1 MLPGYSTNT
10 ISELDGI
17 DSVENLASM
26 GYSSLAITLDRHVLN
41 PYRVD
46 FEDHVTRW
54 ANMLHRCGFASVIET
69 GARYLLDSQ
78 QKHEPTLMS
87 QDPTARQKRIDFL
100 RSSIDVASS
109 LKSTCVSLW
118 SGVVRDSAVEET
130 LWKRLLSSI
139 EPVLEYAHEK
149 NVAVALEPEPGMFID
164 SLHRYKKLTK
174 RLMPVHP
181 LSLTIDTGHLV
192 CMGELHSGRLDS
204 QWTHKVINVHLDDMR
219 ACRHDHLPLGTGD
232 VPLESLLQ
240 SLFEAGYKGGLHVEI
255 PRQSHLGLA
264 FARTSKA
271 AIDRLLER
279 IQTKRVVPLTLHT

>member
-17 DSVENLASM
+17 DSVEDLASM

-46 FEDHVTRW
+46 FEEHVTRW
-54 ANMLHRCGFASVIET
+54 ADMLHRCGFASVIET

-164 SLHRYKKLTK
+164 LKNSQRDSCRFILYRSRSTPDILFAWVNSIRDDSIHNGLKK
-174 RLMPVHP
+174 
-181 LSLTIDTGHLV
+181 
-192 CMGELHSGRLDS
+192 
-204 QWTHKVINVHLDDMR
+204 
-219 ACRHDHLPLGTGD
+219 
-232 VPLESLLQ
+232 
-240 SLFEAGYKGGLHVEI
+240 
-255 PRQSHLGLA
+255 
-264 FARTSKA
+264 
-271 AIDRLLER
+271 
-279 IQTKRVVPLTLHT
+279 

>member
-1 MLPGYSTNT
+1 MCL
-10 ISELDGI
+10 
-17 DSVENLASM
+17 
-26 GYSSLAITLDRHVLN
+26 TLVGSGAGFSGRRDALEETPFFDR
-41 PYRVD
+41 
-46 FEDHVTRW
+46 
-54 ANMLHRCGFASVIET
+54 T
-69 GARYLLDSQ
+69 GARVCS
-78 QKHEPTLMS
+78 
-87 QDPTARQKRIDFL
+87 R
-100 RSSIDVASS
+100 
-109 LKSTCVSLW
+109 
-118 SGVVRDSAVEET
+118 
-130 LWKRLLSSI
+130 
-139 EPVLEYAHEK
+139 K

-164 SLHRYKKLTK
+164 SLHRYEKLTK

-204 QWTHKVINVHLDDMR
+204 QWTQKVINVHLDDMR